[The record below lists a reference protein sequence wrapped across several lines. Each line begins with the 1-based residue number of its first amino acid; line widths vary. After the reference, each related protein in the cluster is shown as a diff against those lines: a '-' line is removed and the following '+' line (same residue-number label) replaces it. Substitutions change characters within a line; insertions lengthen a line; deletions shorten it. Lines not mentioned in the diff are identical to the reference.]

1 MKKNLNHPAPE
12 TNPRIWRSLRERE
25 NDPEFL
31 KHLQTEFP
39 RGADVYQDSGLSK
52 REFMKLMGASI
63 ALAGVG
69 LAGCR
74 RPESYLVPFTKG
86 VEYAIPGKFLYYAT
100 SMPARY
106 GAVPL
111 IATTSD
117 GRPTKLEGN
126 PLHPFS
132 NGGTDSFAQAEIL
145 NLYDPHRSKQIT
157 EKGKASDA
165 AAFDAFIQSIAN
177 GNGEGLAILS
187 ESKNSPTRDRLRAAL
202 EAKFPKLI
210 WAAYDPLAPTSTIEA
225 NEASFGPNIRLVP
238 DFKRADVVLAIGSD
252 FLNPI
257 ETGIGFAQGF
267 AARRN
272 PEQDGKTMNRLYAVE
287 NHFTVTGG
295 MADHRLRCKASEL
308 GEFTRQLALAVAAKT
323 NDANLVAVAKAFP
336 ESKAAINADWVK
348 ECAADLAANS
358 SRSIVLAGPLTPAPL
373 QTLVN
378 AINTALG
385 NIGSTLKPVKTDSRD
400 AASIEDL
407 AAAINKGSVKNLF
420 LLGVNPAQNAPANL
434 DFTGLLAK
442 VPNSVHLGLF
452 EDETAKACSW
462 HVPAAHFLETWGDV
476 RTFDGTYTSVQPMIL
491 PLWNGVS
498 EIELLNKLTGSPAP
512 EGPALV
518 RATFNQVAK
527 AASDESWN
535 AFLRDGFVPGS
546 AFAPFPTWPTPLPVG
561 PRMGKSKTIAGIS
574 KKWTTAMR
582 RTGRFRRCGPA
593 MARGTSSFALPFL
606 S

>member
-1 MKKNLNHPAPE
+1 
-12 TNPRIWRSLRERE
+12 E

-52 REFMKLMGASI
+52 REFMKLMGASF

-86 VEYAIPGKFLYYAT
+86 VEFAIPGKFLYYAT

-111 IATTSD
+111 IATTAD

-157 EKGKASDA
+157 ENGKASDA
-165 AAFDAFIQSIAN
+165 AAFDAFVQSLVNAKQD
-177 GNGEGLAILS
+177 GVAILT
-187 ESKNSPTRDRLRAAL
+187 EPKTSPTRDRLRAAL
-202 EAKFPKLI
+202 ESKFPNLL
-210 WAAYDPLAPTSTIEA
+210 WAEYDPLAATATAEA
-225 NEASFGPNIRLVP
+225 NEASFGPNTRLVP
-238 DFKRADVVLAIGSD
+238 QFEKADIVLAIGSD

-267 AARRN
+267 AARRS
-272 PEQDGKTMNRLYAVE
+272 PEQNGKSMNRLYAVE

-308 GEFTRQLALAVAAKT
+308 GEFTRQLALALANQT
-323 NDANLVAVAKAFP
+323 NDANLAAVAKAFP
-336 ESKAAINADWVK
+336 ESKADLNADWVK
-348 ECAADLAANS
+348 ECAADLAANKG
-358 SRSIVLAGPLTPAPL
+358 RSIVLAGPLTPAPL

-378 AINTALG
+378 AINNALG
-385 NIGSTLKPVKTDSRD
+385 NIGSTLLAVKTDAVD
-400 AASIEDL
+400 AASIADL

-420 LLGVNPAQNAPANL
+420 LLGVNPVQNAPADL
-434 DFTGLLAK
+434 DFAALLPK
-442 VPNSVHLGLF
+442 VANTVHLGLF
-452 EDETAKACSW
+452 EDETAKACRW
-462 HVPAAHFLETWGDV
+462 HVPAAHFLESWG
-476 RTFDGTYTSVQPMIL
+476 
-491 PLWNGVS
+491 
-498 EIELLNKLTGSPAP
+498 
-512 EGPALV
+512 
-518 RATFNQVAK
+518 
-527 AASDESWN
+527 
-535 AFLRDGFVPGS
+535 
-546 AFAPFPTWPTPLPVG
+546 
-561 PRMGKSKTIAGIS
+561 
-574 KKWTTAMR
+574 
-582 RTGRFRRCGPA
+582 
-593 MARGTSSFALPFL
+593 
-606 S
+606 